1 MKMKFERIGVNARFV
16 MNGVWCVPVHVLGT
30 AGSLAKFGFALTDGA
45 DFWDFQE
52 STFEDV
58 ENWS

>member
-1 MKMKFERIGVNARFV
+1 MELERIGVSAHFV

-30 AGSLAKFGFALTDGA
+30 EGNLARYGFALTDGV

-52 STFEDV
+52 STLEDV
-58 ENWS
+58 ESWRG